1 MKLSAL
7 DIRKQDFKRGLR
19 GFDVEEVQ
27 AYLELVANQWT
38 SMREELDRSQA
49 TITELEGK
57 LSHYTQVEEALQ
69 EALRTA
75 RETAKAKA
83 EQSDAALQAAR
94 VDAER
99 IVSDANQEADTL
111 LERAREQVRLVRR
124 RRIQAVSRLKSLL
137 ESELTLLA
145 EFEQENPLP
154 KRAAQPTAEPSTEA
168 SAAPAAASSAS
179 EPSAPEASGR
189 ADDIDALLEDLD

>member
-57 LSHYTQVEEALQ
+57 ISHYTQVEEALQ

-75 RETAKAKA
+75 RETAKVKA

-94 VDAER
+94 MDAER

-124 RRIQAVSRLKSLL
+124 RRIQAASRLKSLL
-137 ESELTLLA
+137 ESELALLA
-145 EFEQENPLP
+145 EFEQENPMP
-154 KRAAQPTAEPSTEA
+154 KRAAPSATDLPTEA
-168 SAAPAAASSAS
+168 SP
-179 EPSAPEASGR
+179 APEAEKPSHETSGP

>member
-1 MKLSAL
+1 
-7 DIRKQDFKRGLR
+7 
-19 GFDVEEVQ
+19 
-27 AYLELVANQWT
+27 
-38 SMREELDRSQA
+38 MREELDRSQA